1 MDMDSDNE
9 LLSQLAAGDTIP
21 SCAWARPYSPCN
33 LKIAHQDF
41 PIPKLPPPP
50 KIPSPITD
58 SEGRIV
64 SPPLP
69 SQDADKENDPGQP
82 RAPAVQELEP
92 GQLPK
97 QIIDMLQVIS
107 NHLKKFETSPPHTI
121 QRIAELILRPRA
133 HYKALAPYLHAVD
146 RVVLVTSNTDVY
158 PLPPVAPDINGQS
171 SDGDASDP
179 AAQVAWSNSTSAALG
194 TDEALG
200 GALLTPIPWLTKGG
214 SDGVGGGV
222 DTPGAQ
228 IHCESTETI
237 DGPNGVG
244 SIETVSV
251 SFNGIP
257 SIGRARGVT
266 QGELLRQEQRAGVV
280 PVSQLPRQQQGQ
292 QPGSNV
298 ERSSTDESGEQPPE
312 QQDQE
317 DEELEDE
324 LEEQPHARGPEEIGV
339 DDLGPQSSSSAY
351 VGGAGLETR
360 DIDVEAAVGRK
371 HEDQDS
377 VSSASAPRSPGA
389 ESTSS
394 KREAESGL
402 EGEPAKKHAKNEA
415 KDDDIELPN
424 AEADGSA
431 AGENGASHA
440 DSMETDS

>member
-9 LLSQLAAGDTIP
+9 LLSQLAAGETIP
-21 SCAWARPYSPCN
+21 RAAWPEVRSEI
-33 LKIAHQDF
+33 LSRLDKIAHQDF

-69 SQDADKENDPGQP
+69 SQDADKENDPGLP

-97 QIIDMLQVIS
+97 QITDMLQVIS
-107 NHLKKFETSPPHTI
+107 NHLQKFEASPPHTI

-146 RVVLVTSNTDVY
+146 RVVLVTSNIDVY
-158 PLPPVAPDINGQS
+158 PLPPVAPDINGQT

-214 SDGVGGGV
+214 SDGGGSGGV

-280 PVSQLPRQQQGQ
+280 PVSQLPRQQG
-292 QPGSNV
+292 QPGNV
-298 ERSSTDESGEQPPE
+298 ERSSTDESGEPE
-312 QQDQE
+312 QDHE

-324 LEEQPHARGPEEIGV
+324 EGHPHARGPEEIGV

-351 VGGAGLETR
+351 VGSAGLETQ

-371 HEDQDS
+371 HEDHQD
-377 VSSASAPRSPGA
+377 AAPRSPSA
-389 ESTSS
+389 DSTSS

-402 EGEPAKKHAKNEA
+402 EGEPAKKHAKNDA

-424 AEADGSA
+424 AEAEGGPA
-431 AGENGASHA
+431 AGENGASNA